1 NIFPAPRRA
10 PFPGRLFYHR
20 GLPVLPGNKFA
31 IVPPF
36 LYINEKKAEGSGF
49 EGVLSARPPYRGYAP
64 GHEYLSKPD
73 QTYTVPPD
81 GYFAMGD
88 NSYNSFDSR
97 YWGPVPVEN
106 LV

>member
-1 NIFPAPRRA
+1 
-10 PFPGRLFYHR
+10 
-20 GLPVLPGNKFA
+20 
-31 IVPPF
+31 
-36 LYINEKKAEGSGF
+36 KKAEGYGF
-49 EGVLSARPPYRGYAP
+49 ERVMSARPPYRGYAF

-73 QTYTVPPD
+73 QTYKVPRD

-106 LV
+106 LVGRGLFVYWPFYPHWGLIR